1 MRIEAC
7 LVARRSTSAA
17 VIGDIETWA
26 SASEDASFMPRPTI
40 MSAAVSGC
48 GAELRL
54 GLGKGPPDQSVAL
67 IDHVLGLSAIG

>member
-1 MRIEAC
+1 
-7 LVARRSTSAA
+7 
-17 VIGDIETWA
+17 
-26 SASEDASFMPRPTI
+26 MPRPSI